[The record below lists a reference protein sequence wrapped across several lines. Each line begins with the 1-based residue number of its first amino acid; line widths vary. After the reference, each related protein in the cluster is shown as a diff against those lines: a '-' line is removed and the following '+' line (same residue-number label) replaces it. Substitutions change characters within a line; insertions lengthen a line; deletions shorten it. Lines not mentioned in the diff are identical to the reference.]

1 MRKLIGILLITVGI
15 LGGLYV
21 GGWLMFIYP
30 ILEACSA
37 FDNGTLTAMLIGVTV
52 FKVIFAGV
60 TGIAIAWLGFLLGAI
75 IIQLGGSDDGI

>member
-1 MRKLIGILLITVGI
+1 MRKLIGMLLIAAGV
-15 LGGLYV
+15 LGGVYV
-21 GGWLMFIYP
+21 GVWLMFIRP
-30 ILEACSA
+30 ILEVCGA

-60 TGIAIAWLGFLLGAI
+60 TGIAIIWLGFVLGAI